1 MGFFGDVANIA
12 AKGAGISVRK
22 AKIKKEVEALRQRA
36 QEEQPQHE
44 TRFREYLAQ
53 EREAYLA
60 QKEYYIVSYMFAQMM
75 LGSHMGLRD
84 FSFFDQMPQEYRGG
98 KLYLENLKMVE
109 KEYYSFLASAFRDGE
124 ITAPSMIKSLK
135 DLLYFQ
141 EIRGELEEII
151 AAEPFLSDERTASAS
166 IFTGCEDVDGLLQKI
181 RELDINEAFSAIA
194 AFSDGVEA
202 LDAGDYKGAVKLW
215 LFGNCQQEDFDK
227 IKLALLHFAQDENQD
242 EGAVEL
248 YDVYKKLCRR
258 LFGFSQ
264 VKTVDNEE
272 KVVLYPSVDMVIGEE
287 LRHLHSGTVDQY
299 DETLKDWLECCGPRA
314 EREQLDVL
322 QNVLFHLGA
331 FGQERIILE
340 YMVKNNMPR
349 TAEQEQRLKF
359 LKGSGASGGRGGA
372 FLEYGAVNVQAKE
385 DELLYDHR
393 FFHWKANEIQQYF
406 NNLSL
411 NRKKQEFPMVMDEWQ
426 KDVSIQGLGWDGA
439 RVRQLVAQ
447 ELERNFGDTYDV
459 TMISAGAAVE
469 DWVDV
474 MPTIYIHAK
483 DPTARNGEL
492 SFLVAGEQITNAAI
506 HFTIMVLLSHAD
518 AQGKAMENEAL
529 CKKVI
534 AVKEKHNPR
543 METFISTMKNILITQ
558 LENWINQS
566 NNSQEIYC

>member
-1 MGFFGDVANIA
+1 M
-12 AKGAGISVRK
+12 
-22 AKIKKEVEALRQRA
+22 
-36 QEEQPQHE
+36 
-44 TRFREYLAQ
+44 
-53 EREAYLA
+53 
-60 QKEYYIVSYMFAQMM
+60 
-75 LGSHMGLRD
+75 
-84 FSFFDQMPQEYRGG
+84 
-98 KLYLENLKMVE
+98 
-109 KEYYSFLASAFRDGE
+109 DG
-124 ITAPSMIKSLK
+124 
-135 DLLYFQ
+135 
-141 EIRGELEEII
+141 
-151 AAEPFLSDERTASAS
+151 
-166 IFTGCEDVDGLLQKI
+166 
-181 RELDINEAFSAIA
+181 
-194 AFSDGVEA
+194 
-202 LDAGDYKGAVKLW
+202 
-215 LFGNCQQEDFDK
+215 
-227 IKLALLHFAQDENQD
+227 
-242 EGAVEL
+242 
-248 YDVYKKLCRR
+248 
-258 LFGFSQ
+258 
-264 VKTVDNEE
+264 
-272 KVVLYPSVDMVIGEE
+272 
-287 LRHLHSGTVDQY
+287 
-299 DETLKDWLECCGPRA
+299 
-314 EREQLDVL
+314 
-322 QNVLFHLGA
+322 
-331 FGQERIILE
+331 
-340 YMVKNNMPR
+340 
-349 TAEQEQRLKF
+349 
-359 LKGSGASGGRGGA
+359 
-372 FLEYGAVNVQAKE
+372 QAKE